1 MLQRDKLERLAWVC
15 RYINAPD
22 WLFEE
27 LSQPKDIF
35 NFRIRPIIN
44 GKKNN
49 SIRVIRVEH
58 CNPHQTGA
66 RPFKGGIRFH
76 PGVTL
81 ELLEALAFD
90 MTKKCALAELP
101 FGGAKGGIAIDPADY
116 SELELRDIVEKMT
129 EGLLTRGAL
138 GADIDVPGPDVGT
151 NSKTMFWMYN
161 KVAEK
166 SRDKSMPNVAA
177 VVTGKPIEYDGC
189 PGREDATAQGGL
201 IALEEFLK
209 LSDNLNGIIRTNS
222 RPRLVIQG
230 FGNVGSNFARLLPV
244 SHFNVIGVSD
254 KNIGLFSPTGLNF
267 DSIKKWYD
275 EHASFKGFPDATEIS
290 NEELLLL
297 NCEILVPAAIEDQI
311 KDANADKI
319 NTKMV
324 LELAN
329 EAVTSIGYE
338 ILKKRNIPVIPGI
351 AANAGG
357 VIVSFIEW
365 SRNRGYRP
373 HKVDL
378 GKIHG
383 EVEYELGEIMSDII
397 QRTYQKSV
405 ESRLTIDEAAD
416 ILAVETL
423 RDQLKVKHSY

>member
-1 MLQRDKLERLAWVC
+1 MLQKEKLDRLAWIC

-27 LSQPKDIF
+27 LSKPKDIF

-76 PGVTL
+76 PGVTV

-90 MTKKCALAELP
+90 MTKKCALADLP
-101 FGGAKGGIAIDPADY
+101 FGGAKGGIAIDPAEY

-129 EGLLTRGAL
+129 GGLLTRGAL

-166 SRDKSMPNVAA
+166 NRDKNIPNVAA

-189 PGREDATAQGGL
+189 PGREDATAKGGL

-209 LSDNLNGIIRTNS
+209 LAGNLNGTIRTNN

-230 FGNVGSNFARLLPV
+230 FGNVGANFARLLPS
-244 SHFNVIGVSD
+244 SHFSVIGISD
-254 KNIGLFSPTGLNF
+254 KNIGLSSPTVLDF
-267 DSIKKWYD
+267 ESINKWYT
-275 EHASFKGFPDATEIS
+275 ERGSFKGYPNATEI
-290 NEELLLL
+290 
-297 NCEILVPAAIEDQI
+297 
-311 KDANADKI
+311 
-319 NTKMV
+319 
-324 LELAN
+324 
-329 EAVTSIGYE
+329 
-338 ILKKRNIPVIPGI
+338 
-351 AANAGG
+351 
-357 VIVSFIEW
+357 
-365 SRNRGYRP
+365 
-373 HKVDL
+373 
-378 GKIHG
+378 
-383 EVEYELGEIMSDII
+383 
-397 QRTYQKSV
+397 
-405 ESRLTIDEAAD
+405 
-416 ILAVETL
+416 
-423 RDQLKVKHSY
+423 